1 MFRALQKLGIALM
14 AGVTTMTGAAW
25 AEYPDRPVTL
35 VVPYTAGG
43 QFDIH
48 ARLVAQKLEEHL
60 GQTVIVE
67 NKPGAGTRL
76 GAEYVSNATPDGYTI
91 LMAGA
96 TMMAIAPHTFETLAY
111 DPDKFEPISLL
122 NILPMA
128 LFVQPSVVSVSNFS
142 EFVDYVRERPGV
154 VNYGTT
160 GHGVATHLLGE
171 LVKSELGLD
180 MVPVHY
186 SGTAPAQQD
195 LLGGHLPAMFDGI
208 LAYKEHIASGSLK
221 ALAIST
227 PERLPAFPDIPT
239 FADEGYPAL
248 SVASWAALVAPE
260 GTPSDVIDKLHA
272 ATVAAVESTE
282 VRDRM
287 ISDATLPKSSTPEEL
302 RELMRND
309 SAVWGKVVD
318 ALGLKLD

>member
-1 MFRALQKLGIALM
+1 MLKILRNIGLALLASVALF
-14 AGVTTMTGAAW
+14 AGPAF
-25 AEYPDRPVTL
+25 AEYPERPVTL

-43 QFDIH
+43 QFDVH
-48 ARLVAQKLEEHL
+48 ARLVAQKLEESL

-76 GAEYVSNATPDGYTI
+76 GAEYVANAAPDGYTI

-96 TMMAIAPHTFETLAY
+96 TMMVIAPHTFETLAY
-111 DPDKFEPISLL
+111 DPEAFEPISLL

-128 LFVQPSVVSVSNFS
+128 LFVQPSLISASTFG
-142 EFVDYVRERPGV
+142 EFVDYVREHPGE

-186 SGTAPAQQD
+186 SGTSPAQQD

-208 LAYKEHIASGSLK
+208 LAYKEHIAAGSLK
-221 ALAIST
+221 VLAVST
-227 PERLPAFPDIPT
+227 PERLPAFPDLPT
-239 FADEGYPAL
+239 FADQGYPAL
-248 SVASWAALVAPE
+248 SVASWAGLVAPE
-260 GTPSDVIDKLHA
+260 GTPQDVIEKLHA
-272 ATVAAVESTE
+272 ATVAAVSSAE
-282 VRDRM
+282 VSERM

-309 SAVWGKVVD
+309 SAVWGGVVD